1 MHRLFVAFR
10 PRPVI
15 CEGLLRLM
23 EGVPGARW
31 QSEDLLHV
39 TLRYIGDVDQHRA
52 EDVALAVQG
61 LRFSPVELW
70 LSGVGSFDHKD
81 QSRPIWAGV
90 APATPLANLH
100 KKVDHALVRSGLPP
114 EGRAY
119 IPHVTLARF
128 GKEKADVAPW
138 LNAHAEFRSDPFILD
153 HLALFESHISRDG
166 PRYEEVMRVD
176 AGSN

>member
-1 MHRLFVAFR
+1 M
-10 PRPVI
+10 
-15 CEGLLRLM
+15 RLM

-31 QSEDLLHV
+31 QSEDLLHI
-39 TLRYIGDVDQHRA
+39 TLRYIGDVDRHQA

-61 LRFSPVELW
+61 LRFGPIELW

-90 APATPLANLH
+90 APMAPLASLH
-100 KKVDHALVRSGLPP
+100 KKVDQALVRSGLPP

-128 GKEKADVAPW
+128 GKEKGDVMGWMNAYAD
-138 LNAHAEFRSDPFILD
+138 FRSDPFMLD

-166 PRYEEVMRVD
+166 PRYVEVMRVM
-176 AGSN
+176 AA